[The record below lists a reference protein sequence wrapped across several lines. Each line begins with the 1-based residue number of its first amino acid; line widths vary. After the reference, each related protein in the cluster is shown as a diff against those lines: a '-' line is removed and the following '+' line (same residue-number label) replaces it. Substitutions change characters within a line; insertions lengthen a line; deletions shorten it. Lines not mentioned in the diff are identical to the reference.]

1 MLIEPGLRSTL
12 TEEAYVHAST
22 MQVVDE
28 NGNVYQN
35 FKLGEPFV
43 FFMEY
48 ERDPSGL
55 GVFVEFFA
63 GYDGDKAPDFNF
75 NFASE
80 IQNDAVEYLG
90 MIEGEGKTFC
100 AGSKRRFPYSIAES
114 LAANYCSEHN
124 IRLMPDEKERIK
136 DRLSSVL
143 MSNGRF
149 PEKILIVPDGK
160 EIFDFSPVGYSERS
174 QIKET

>member
-63 GYDGDKAPDFNF
+63 GYALTGIRRGD
-75 NFASE
+75 
-80 IQNDAVEYLG
+80 
-90 MIEGEGKTFC
+90 
-100 AGSKRRFPYSIAES
+100 
-114 LAANYCSEHN
+114 
-124 IRLMPDEKERIK
+124 
-136 DRLSSVL
+136 
-143 MSNGRF
+143 
-149 PEKILIVPDGK
+149 
-160 EIFDFSPVGYSERS
+160 
-174 QIKET
+174 

>member
-1 MLIEPGLRSTL
+1 
-12 TEEAYVHAST
+12 

-63 GYDGDKAPDFNF
+63 GYALTGIRRGD
-75 NFASE
+75 
-80 IQNDAVEYLG
+80 
-90 MIEGEGKTFC
+90 
-100 AGSKRRFPYSIAES
+100 
-114 LAANYCSEHN
+114 
-124 IRLMPDEKERIK
+124 
-136 DRLSSVL
+136 
-143 MSNGRF
+143 
-149 PEKILIVPDGK
+149 
-160 EIFDFSPVGYSERS
+160 
-174 QIKET
+174 